1 MVSAARSRALL
12 ACGIA
17 GVCAA
22 HVVGQPGPAAAQQN
36 GSGKNPSTT
45 VPAEVRELWREY
57 PLNPSPPP
65 AAPRQSRTDAGTT
78 VQGPTEQGRT
88 EQGPSAAAAEADPE
102 SLPLGLAVAIAVAVA
117 ALTLAA
123 MALAFGLR
131 PAWVPDLRSAKQVG
145 QRPRRPRGRRTRTAP
160 MRRRELYEVSA
171 ETPQPGAQ
179 DARGSGEPLPAEP
192 KQDKL
197 RLDSGEPGERSIA
210 VKIVRSATQQEGD
223 GDDSYAQVGEQVAS
237 VLAAARQAAEEIR
250 TTALEE
256 AGTIR
261 DEASREAQQLRLASE
276 ALRTEAEEYD
286 RKTREAADRY
296 VEATRQQLEEETAR
310 RRGEI
315 DLAAQESQRA
325 AEERASAIEAD
336 ALQRRSA
343 IIEEAQRSEAR
354 LEQLLGV
361 YRGMTSQLEELL
373 IMERAGDDTVH
384 AQEESFAD
392 ELADDLRPQGSQAE
406 AARRSGSPT

>member
-1 MVSAARSRALL
+1 
-12 ACGIA
+12 
-17 GVCAA
+17 
-22 HVVGQPGPAAAQQN
+22 
-36 GSGKNPSTT
+36 
-45 VPAEVRELWREY
+45 
-57 PLNPSPPP
+57 
-65 AAPRQSRTDAGTT
+65 
-78 VQGPTEQGRT
+78 
-88 EQGPSAAAAEADPE
+88 
-102 SLPLGLAVAIAVAVA
+102 
-117 ALTLAA
+117 
-123 MALAFGLR
+123 
-131 PAWVPDLRSAKQVG
+131 
-145 QRPRRPRGRRTRTAP
+145 